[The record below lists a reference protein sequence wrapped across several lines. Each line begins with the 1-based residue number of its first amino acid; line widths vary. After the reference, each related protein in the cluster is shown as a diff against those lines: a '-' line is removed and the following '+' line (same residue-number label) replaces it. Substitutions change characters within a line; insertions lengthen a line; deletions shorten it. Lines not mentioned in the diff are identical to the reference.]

1 MDFSQQDITGF
12 ADRFNKISGEIKK
25 VIIGQSDIV
34 DNVLAAITA
43 SGNVL
48 LEGLPG
54 LGKTELVKTLS
65 QVLDM
70 EFSRIQFTP
79 DLMPA
84 DITGTDI
91 LTKED
96 NSTQFKFRPGP
107 VFANIVLADEINRA
121 TPKTQSAL
129 LEAMQEK
136 TVTVGGISHNLP
148 KPFFVIAT
156 QNPLELEGT
165 YPLPEAQL
173 DRFLMKLHIEFPDKE
188 QLYTIVEQTTG
199 LEKVQVSR
207 VANAEE
213 LLQMGEIA
221 KGVPISR
228 PVGEYAMELILKTH
242 PKTDNSPEITKK
254 YVRYGA
260 SPRAAQAIITVAR
273 IYALLDGRFNVAFD
287 DIKKAALPTLRH
299 RLFLNFE
306 ALADDISPDT
316 VINELIL

>member
-1 MDFSQQDITGF
+1 MDFNRQDIESF
-12 ADRFNKISGEIKK
+12 ADNFNKISSEIKK
-25 VIIGQSDIV
+25 VIVGQADIV
-34 DNVLAAITA
+34 DNVLTAITA
-43 SGNVL
+43 SGNIL

-65 QVLDM
+65 KVLDM

-91 LTKED
+91 LTKD
-96 NSTQFKFRPGP
+96 NNSAQFEFRPGP

-136 TVTVGGISHNLP
+136 TVTVGGTSHVLP
-148 KPFFVIAT
+148 NPFFVIAT

-199 LEKVQVSR
+199 LGKVPVTQV
-207 VANAEE
+207 ATAQD
-213 LLQMGEIA
+213 LLKMGEIA

-242 PKTDNSPEITKK
+242 PKTAESPEITKK

-316 VINELIL
+316 IINELIL

>member
-1 MDFSQQDITGF
+1 MDLSQQDITEF
-12 ADRFNKISGEIKK
+12 AEQFNKISNEIKK
-25 VIIGQSDIV
+25 VIVGQAEIV
-34 DNVLAAITA
+34 ENVLVAIIGM
-43 SGNVL
+43 GNVL

-65 QVLDM
+65 KVLDLK
-70 EFSRIQFTP
+70 FARIQFTP

-91 LTKED
+91 LIKD
-96 NSTQFKFRPGP
+96 KNSSKFEFREGP
-107 VFANIVLADEINRA
+107 LFANIVLADEINRA

-136 TVTVGGISHNLP
+136 TVTVGGQSYNLP
-148 KPFFVIAT
+148 KPFFVLAT

-173 DRFLMKLHIEFPDKE
+173 DRFLMKLNIEFPDRE

-199 LEKVQVSR
+199 ITKPETNI
-207 VANAEE
+207 VADTN
-213 LLQMGEIA
+213 LLIKMGEIA
-221 KGVPISR
+221 KGVPISK
-228 PVGEYAMELILKTH
+228 PVAEYAMGIVLNTH
-242 PKTDNSPEITKK
+242 PKTEESPEITKK
-254 YVRYGA
+254 YVRFGA

-273 IYALLDGRFNVAFD
+273 IYALLDSRYNVAFD

-299 RLFLNFE
+299 RMFLNFE
-306 ALADDISPDT
+306 ALADDISSDT
-316 VINELIL
+316 IINELIK